1 MTKQDPLKNP
11 AILLRVEENK
21 VQAHRK
27 VCDAI
32 ELKKVAYN
40 ASITKGARRIGGAV
54 YRELRDRAATN
65 LREARELNPG
75 LSRRVWNRNRPKFSW
90 DKFIFD
96 LVETAQTFDP
106 K

>member
-1 MTKQDPLKNP
+1 MTKKDPSKSP

-65 LREARELNPG
+65 LREARELHRE
-75 LSRRVWNRNRPKFSW
+75 LTRRVWNRNRPKYSW

-96 LVETAQTFDP
+96 LVETAETFQL

>member
-1 MTKQDPLKNP
+1 MTKKDPSKSP

-32 ELKKVAYN
+32 ELKKVAYS

-54 YRELRDRAATN
+54 YRELRDRAASN
-65 LREARELNPG
+65 LWEARELHLG
-75 LSRRVWNRNRPKFSW
+75 HTRRVWNRNRPKYSW

-96 LVETAQTFDP
+96 LVETAQTPDL